1 MEPRTRNL
9 VIIGCAILL
18 FFGLCATTAVGGA
31 ALYWFVSGSDGPVA
45 VATAAPRSVRPTPPR
60 IGRAT
65 VTPIPPRADQ
75 PQPETG
81 NATPAPQFSPPVL
94 GELGNTE
101 AALAQAVIPTRDM
114 RDLALRLKPGMD
126 DIPVVVNSR
135 SPDYQVGDVLDFWV
149 ANTDENSHFQ
159 IKAELVYRT
168 DVVYAWVEAGQ
179 EYDLPAMRRILDR
192 FSEESYPLVREF
204 FGSEWNPGVDNDP
217 RLHILHATNMGSSIA
232 GYYSSADEFSRL
244 ANQYSNEKEMFYISL
259 DILGSRAGLE
269 FYETVLAHEFQHMV
283 HWANDRN
290 EETWVNE
297 GMSELAQEIAGFPPD
312 TSFSD
317 GFADV
322 PDTQLNTWADE
333 PGSNGVHYGSAYLFM
348 AYFLQRFGPEL
359 TQSVVAHAANGPTG
373 FTQALTEA
381 GLDLSFDHVF
391 VDWVVAN
398 YVDDPTALGLDG
410 IYGYVELDHPQPI
423 TDKSYRRYP
432 AGPRTT
438 TVYNYAT
445 DYIELTGSG
454 DVSFNFSGQ
463 TETQLADVQPYSGDL
478 MWWAN
483 RSDDSNTRLT
493 RQFDLSGVDGRTPVE
508 MVAQM
513 WWDIET
519 DYDYGYVL
527 VSQDGDTWQILPGE
541 RTSTEN
547 PSGNSFGPGFTD
559 ISAQPGFSSPDW
571 VQERFD
577 LSDYAGEEIWVRFE
591 YVTDDA
597 VNRPGWFVDDIS
609 IPALDY
615 ATDFEAGPDGWE
627 SEGWLLTDNR
637 LAQGWA
643 VQVLSMQ
650 DGELVALDRY
660 APDRDG
666 NLTLDMA
673 DLGGSNTVIIA
684 ISGLAPVTTEAAT
697 YTYEIVER

>member
-1 MEPRTRNL
+1 
-9 VIIGCAILL
+9 
-18 FFGLCATTAVGGA
+18 
-31 ALYWFVSGSDGPVA
+31 
-45 VATAAPRSVRPTPPR
+45 
-60 IGRAT
+60 
-65 VTPIPPRADQ
+65 
-75 PQPETG
+75 
-81 NATPAPQFSPPVL
+81 
-94 GELGNTE
+94 
-101 AALAQAVIPTRDM
+101 
-114 RDLALRLKPGMD
+114 
-126 DIPVVVNSR
+126 
-135 SPDYQVGDVLDFWV
+135 
-149 ANTDENSHFQ
+149 
-159 IKAELVYRT
+159 
-168 DVVYAWVEAGQ
+168 
-179 EYDLPAMRRILDR
+179 
-192 FSEESYPLVREF
+192 
-204 FGSEWNPGVDNDP
+204 
-217 RLHILHATNMGSSIA
+217 
-232 GYYSSADEFSRL
+232 
-244 ANQYSNEKEMFYISL
+244 
-259 DILGSRAGLE
+259 
-269 FYETVLAHEFQHMV
+269 
-283 HWANDRN
+283 
-290 EETWVNE
+290 
-297 GMSELAQEIAGFPPD
+297 
-312 TSFSD
+312 
-317 GFADV
+317 
-322 PDTQLNTWADE
+322 
-333 PGSNGVHYGSAYLFM
+333 
-348 AYFLQRFGPEL
+348 
-359 TQSVVAHAANGPTG
+359 
-373 FTQALTEA
+373 
-381 GLDLSFDHVF
+381 
-391 VDWVVAN
+391 
-398 YVDDPTALGLDG
+398 
-410 IYGYVELDHPQPI
+410 VELDHPQPI